1 MSNPQIRN
9 ASEGKKAMFNS
20 IYSASVTPVQ
30 LLLTAAAALCSGV
43 LYSWLIS
50 FRIRAN
56 RRFFI
61 VTSVLPLVVGL
72 VLTFIN
78 GNIGA
83 GIAFGGAFALTR
95 FRSAQGTSDEITA
108 VLIAMAAG
116 CAFGMGYAAYGVL
129 ILVCMGLILLALSG
143 VKLFDHSS
151 MHSEKLLNITIPES
165 LDYTRA
171 FEEPFAR
178 YLEQAENVGVKTT
191 GMGSMYRLSFKIR
204 MRNSAEEKKLIDELR
219 TRNSNLEI
227 AVLPYA
233 EPQLQL

>member
-1 MSNPQIRN
+1 
-9 ASEGKKAMFNS
+9 MFSS
-20 IYSASVTPVQ
+20 IYSASVTPAQ
-30 LLLTAAAALCSGV
+30 LLAMAAAALGSGI
-43 LYSWLIS
+43 LYSWLMS
-50 FRIRAN
+50 FRVRAN

-61 VTSVLPLVVGL
+61 VSSVLPFVVGL

-95 FRSAQGTSDEITA
+95 FRSAQGTSDEIVT

-116 CAFGMGYAAYGVL
+116 CAFGMGYIAYGVL
-129 ILVCMGLILLALSG
+129 VLAGMGLVFLALSG
-143 VKLFDHSS
+143 VKFFDRGGPNR
-151 MHSEKLLNITIPES
+151 EKLLNITVPES
-165 LDYTRA
+165 LDYARV

-178 YLEQAENVGVKTT
+178 YLSQAENVGVKTT
-191 GMGSMYRLSFKIR
+191 GMGSMYKLSFRIR
-204 MRNSAEEKKLIDELR
+204 MKDPAEEKEMIDELR
-219 TRNSNLEI
+219 IRNGNLDI

>member
-1 MSNPQIRN
+1 
-9 ASEGKKAMFNS
+9 MFNS
-20 IYSASVTPVQ
+20 IYSASVTPLQ
-30 LLLTAAAALCSGV
+30 LLIMAAAALGSGV
-43 LYSWLIS
+43 LYSWLMS
-50 FRIRAN
+50 FRIRAS

-61 VTSVLPLVVGL
+61 VSSVLPFVVGL

-95 FRSAQGTSDEITA
+95 FRSAQGTSDEIVT

-116 CAFGMGYAAYGVL
+116 CAFGMGYIAYGVL
-129 ILVCMGLILLALSG
+129 VLAGMGLVFLALSG
-143 VKLFDHSS
+143 VKFFDRGGPNR
-151 MHSEKLLNITIPES
+151 EKLLNITVPES
-165 LDYTRA
+165 LDYARV

-178 YLEQAENVGVKTT
+178 YLSQAENVGVKTT
-191 GMGSMYRLSFKIR
+191 GMGSMYKLSFRIR
-204 MRNSAEEKKLIDELR
+204 MKDPAEEKEMIDELR
-219 TRNSNLEI
+219 IRNGNLDI

>member
-1 MSNPQIRN
+1 
-9 ASEGKKAMFNS
+9 MFNS

-72 VLTFIN
+72 VLTFI
-78 GNIGA
+78 
-83 GIAFGGAFALTR
+83 
-95 FRSAQGTSDEITA
+95 
-108 VLIAMAAG
+108 
-116 CAFGMGYAAYGVL
+116 VL

-204 MRNSAEEKKLIDELR
+204 MRNPAEEKKLIDELR

>member
-1 MSNPQIRN
+1 
-9 ASEGKKAMFNS
+9 MFNS

-30 LLLTAAAALCSGV
+30 LLLTAAAALCSGI

-108 VLIAMAAG
+108 ALIAMAAG

-204 MRNSAEEKKLIDELR
+204 MRNPAEEKKLIDELR